1 MEAHGCG
8 NAILWWK
15 LQLMEVM
22 EASIVGSKT
31 SNTCAE
37 ASLPWTL
44 EASVDVYCGSV
55 CGSDMEVPTEAST
68 DASKDLHLLPLA
80 FINVCRFHGAFTT
93 STYFHQLRP
102 ISANSSIRLL
112 TSKEVE
118 EGCKAS
124 GEVQSASLEEYD
136 VGGSFH
142 GSR

>member
-1 MEAHGCG
+1 MLAR
-8 NAILWWK
+8 K
-15 LQLMEVM
+15 LH
-22 EASIVGSKT
+22 
-31 SNTCAE
+31 
-37 ASLPWTL
+37 LPWTL
-44 EASVDVYCGSV
+44 EASVDAYCGSV
-55 CGSDMEVPTEAST
+55 CGSAMEVPTEAST
-68 DASKDLHLLPLA
+68 DASEDLYLLRLESTK
-80 FINVCRFHGAFTT
+80 VCRFHGAFTT